1 VIRRV
6 VPSLV
11 LLLAGCTAEPGAPA
25 APPVPPPTSVFPSVS
40 AQPSP
45 GIKATEEQLR
55 RADPCLLVDWTI
67 LTAYGS
73 LERVETPI
81 EFTDCEATVYRPAGT
96 ALTVSLGFGLAF
108 GEGAD
113 LRPVERDGV
122 TVQVGELGQY
132 GCGRGV
138 AVAERAVVS
147 IHARDD
153 RHPGDLCAIADRVL
167 DAALPKLIAGDVPP
181 SALPDESLS
190 NVDACALLRPE
201 EVFRLRGIDR
211 TRVTPGFDGQNC
223 TWGGPEVSETNVFIN
238 FGPALPLEADSTGDR
253 ETEIGGLRAVVHPQP
268 GGSNPQYRTPP
279 GCEARIEYRRLDR
292 PGQVSEIEEISIQVT
307 ADEDEKYRCDLVT
320 DLAEAAVSRLP

>member
-1 VIRRV
+1 MIRRV
-6 VPSLV
+6 LP
-11 LLLAGCTAEPGAPA
+11 LLAVFLTACSTEPA
-25 APPVPPPTSVFPSVS
+25 APPVTPPSSVFPSPAAS
-40 AQPSP
+40 PSP
-45 GIKATEEQLR
+45 GIAATEEQLR

-81 EFTDCEATVYRPAGT
+81 DFTDCEATVYRPTGT
-96 ALTVSLGFGLAF
+96 SLTVSLGFGLAF

-113 LRPVERDGV
+113 LRPEARDGV
-122 TVQVGELGQY
+122 TVQVGDLGQY

-153 RHPGDLCAIADRVL
+153 EHPGDLCAIADRVL
-167 DAALPKLIAGDVPP
+167 DAALPKLIAGDVPRA
-181 SALPDESLS
+181 ALPDESLA

-223 TWGGPEVSETNVFIN
+223 TWGGAEVSETNVFISL
-238 FGPALPLEADSTGDR
+238 GPALPLKADSTGDR
-253 ETEIGGLRAVVHPQP
+253 ETEIGGLRTVVHPQP

-279 GCEARIEYRRLDR
+279 GCEARIEYRKLDK
-292 PGQVSEIEEISIQVT
+292 PGLVSEIEEISIQVT

-320 DLAEAAVSRLP
+320 DLAAAAVARLP